1 MDNMHNSE
9 LFGRTIRCNYAQ
21 PPKIKG
27 GDAGFASQPVWAD
40 ADQYAAERDAEEAER
55 GNQTRRAKGRRR
67 TWIDLIRLITISVRK
82 LNAPSSR
89 DKA

>member
-21 PPKIKG
+21 PQDQG

-40 ADQYAAERDAEEAER
+40 ADQYAAERDAEQAER
-55 GNQTRRAKGRRR
+55 AATIRREEPRGRRR
-67 TWIDLIRLITISVRK
+67 TWID
-82 LNAPSSR
+82 
-89 DKA
+89 